1 MNNEMTGRSDEGSI
15 NRRNPRVPVNFDV
28 EIEGQT
34 RRGVLFRVAAK
45 AELVSSF
52 GATLIADVIVESG
65 AAVRL
70 TTPFGAVFEAEV
82 NGIWVNE
89 ADGQQRVGVKL
100 IRPQTWISE

>member
-1 MNNEMTGRSDEGSI
+1 MNEELTVRSNEGLR

-34 RRGVLFRVAAK
+34 LQGDVFRVDAR
-45 AELVSSF
+45 AELVSCA
-52 GATLIADVIVESG
+52 GATLITDLIVEPG
-65 AAVRL
+65 AKLRL
-70 TTPFGAVFEAEV
+70 SAPFGSVFEAEV

-100 IRPQTWISE
+100 IRPPTWFSD